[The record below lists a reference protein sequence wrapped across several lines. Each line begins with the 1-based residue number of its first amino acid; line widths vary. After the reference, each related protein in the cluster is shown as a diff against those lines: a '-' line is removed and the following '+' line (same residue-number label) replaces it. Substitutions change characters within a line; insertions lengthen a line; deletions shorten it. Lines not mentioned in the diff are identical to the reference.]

1 MKRPIVRL
9 ITVLAGLFLADISG
23 PCHAEEKLR
32 FLVDWKAQA
41 EHGGYYQALMTGLYK
56 KHGLDVTIV
65 QGGPSVNNQQLIA
78 AGAVDLAQV
87 GSEMGALNMVRAGAP
102 VRAIMASMQKDP
114 FIFMTHPRDDI
125 RSLEDMKGKPIMIS
139 DATVTTLWVLLRAR
153 YGFTDSQIR
162 KFNNNNAPFLADKSA
177 IIQGYVTNSP
187 LLVERA
193 GVKPK
198 IFLLADY
205 GMPDYSAIV
214 LAPQKLIDTKPD
226 VVQAF
231 VDATIEGWYSFLYG
245 DPTPALNEIKRL
257 NPDMTD
263 EINAYVLSKLKE
275 YQLVAG
281 DDAKTLGIG
290 AMTDAHWKATF
301 DKLVDAKIYP
311 ATMDYTKAFTLQFVD
326 KKHGMPDGAP
336 Q

>member
-1 MKRPIVRL
+1 
-9 ITVLAGLFLADISG
+9 
-23 PCHAEEKLR
+23 
-32 FLVDWKAQA
+32 
-41 EHGGYYQALMTGLYK
+41 
-56 KHGLDVTIV
+56 
-65 QGGPSVNNQQLIA
+65 
-78 AGAVDLAQV
+78 
-87 GSEMGALNMVRAGAP
+87 
-102 VRAIMASMQKDP
+102 
-114 FIFMTHPRDDI
+114 
-125 RSLEDMKGKPIMIS
+125 MKGKPIMIS

-162 KFNNNNAPFLADKSA
+162 KYNNNNATFLADNSA
-177 IIQGYVTNSP
+177 ITQGYVTNSP

-193 GVKPK
+193 GLKPR

-205 GMPDYSAIV
+205 GVPSYSAIV

-245 DPTPALNEIKRL
+245 DPTPALTEIKRL

-281 DDAKTLGIG
+281 DDARTLGIG

-301 DKLVDAKIYP
+301 DKLVEAKIYP
-311 ATMDYTKAFTLQFVD
+311 PSMDYTKAFTLQFVS
-326 KKHGMPDGAP
+326 KRHGMPEAGQP
-336 Q
+336 